1 MSDRAKQYEQLVC
14 LCEQHD
20 WTKPDT
26 AARFTITD
34 MVKEIG
40 TIEADLIVAAFEG
53 RHLSGEALRKAHT
66 LLHREV
72 QRQNEREI
80 ERAEEVAF

>member
-34 MVKEIG
+34 LVKDIG
-40 TIEADLIVAAFEG
+40 TVEADLIVAAFEG
-53 RHLSGEALRKAHT
+53 RHLAGLAVWEAY
-66 LLHREV
+66 EV
-72 QRQNEREI
+72 LSQRLQYKP
-80 ERAEEVAF
+80 V